1 MFNIIEKRAVFL
13 GIAITMLLASF
24 VSMGVFGF
32 KEGIDFSGGTLWQVD
47 FQKDV
52 SIQQFSDILIKNGL
66 EGVSV
71 NKASDGSLIGR
82 TKEISEEKH
91 KEMIS
96 IISGELGAFSEMSFQ
111 SIGPSVGKELK
122 NKALIAIVLVLFG
135 ISLYVAFA
143 FRKISY
149 PVASWKYGVATLVSL
164 FHDVIIPTGV
174 FAWLGSFKGAEVDTN
189 FIVALLV
196 IAGFSVHD
204 TIVVFDRTRENLSKE
219 KGKIS
224 FSQIVNK
231 SVNETLARSINTSLT
246 LILVLI
252 ALYFAGPSTLQY
264 FVLTILIGT
273 TVGTYSSIFMASPL
287 LVVWYNFTKKE
298 K

>member
-1 MFNIIEKRAVFL
+1 MLNIIGKRAIFL
-13 GIAITMLLASF
+13 WIAVIMLLASF

-32 KEGIDFSGGTLWQVD
+32 KEGIDFSGGTLWQIN
-47 FQKDV
+47 FKEDV
-52 SIQQFSDILIKNGL
+52 STQQFSEVLSKNGL

-91 KEMIS
+91 KEILS
-96 IISGELGAFSEMSFQ
+96 IIGGELGSFSEMSFQ
-111 SIGPSVGKELK
+111 SIGPSVGKELR
-122 NKALIAIVLVLFG
+122 NKALIAVALVLIG

-164 FHDVIIPTGV
+164 FHDVMIPAGV
-174 FAWLGSFKGAEVDTN
+174 FAWLGSFKGVEVDTN

-219 KGKIS
+219 RGKVP
-224 FSQIVNK
+224 FDQIVNK

-252 ALYFAGPSTLQY
+252 ALYFAGPVTLQY

-273 TVGTYSSIFMASPL
+273 TIGTYSSIFMASPL
-287 LVVWYNFTKKE
+287 LVVWHNFKKS